1 MRWSH
6 RRSNFVNLANF
17 AGRCLNFYDSNEVW
31 KTHETP
37 AAIPIKKL
45 LSDAEEAC
53 CPVGW
58 PRGYT
63 MPSSNGNDGL

>member
-17 AGRCLNFYDSNEVW
+17 AGHRLNFYDSDEVW

-37 AAIPIKKL
+37 AAIPI
-45 LSDAEEAC
+45 
-53 CPVGW
+53 
-58 PRGYT
+58 
-63 MPSSNGNDGL
+63 